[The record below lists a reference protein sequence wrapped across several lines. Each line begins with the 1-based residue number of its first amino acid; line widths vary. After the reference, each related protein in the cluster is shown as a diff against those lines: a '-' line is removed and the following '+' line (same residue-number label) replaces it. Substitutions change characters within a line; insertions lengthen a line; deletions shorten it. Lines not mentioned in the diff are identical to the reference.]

1 MYVDPRSALT
11 YESCGALLVGILVFI
26 SLRFGTQWHPIG
38 ALFAFSSGLAGF
50 TGALCFL
57 YAVTTGGK
65 VSVVVTL
72 TALYPIVTIL
82 LSLVFL
88 HEQISITQGFGILLA
103 LISMMLFAL

>member
-1 MYVDPRSALT
+1 MYIDPRSALI
-11 YESCGALLVGILVFI
+11 YESCGALLVGTLVFI
-26 SLRFGTQWHPIG
+26 SLGFSTQWHPIG
-38 ALFAFSSGLAGF
+38 AFFAFSSGLAGL

-88 HEQISITQGFGILLA
+88 HEQVSISQGLGILLA
-103 LISMMLFAL
+103 LISMLLFAL

>member
-1 MYVDPRSALT
+1 MYIDPRSALI
-11 YESCGALLVGILVFI
+11 YESCGALLVGTLVFL
-26 SLRFGTQWHPIG
+26 SLHLSPQWHPIG
-38 ALFAFSSGLAGF
+38 ALFAFSSGLAGL

-82 LSLVFL
+82 LSFVFL
-88 HEQISITQGFGILLA
+88 QEQISLTQGIAILLA
-103 LISMMLFAL
+103 LIAMVLFAL